1 MDRFRHGHLDS
12 DYGHGDMRLK
22 EDLADAMRESP
33 STAAARRDPGKCR
46 DEFQNHNLGLLFS
59 NICFVYCIETVLKR
73 FPYLVN
79 FLQLNFPNSNRFSK
93 QLSIYVFI
101 LIVFIK
107 LLILFNSCFVMENA
121 SLSSVHDYV

>member
-59 NICFVYCIETVLKR
+59 NICFIYCIETVLKR
-73 FPYLVN
+73 FPYLVK
-79 FLQLNFPNSNRFSK
+79 FFKVEISQFK
-93 QLSIYVFI
+93 SIFKTVIDIRMF
-101 LIVFIK
+101 F
-107 LLILFNSCFVMENA
+107 
-121 SLSSVHDYV
+121 